1 MTTVEYLLN
10 SLNRVAGLESRR
22 KVDSSEWVLC
32 WQVFCNLCHIF
43 GTPTVYSFTSRVS
56 QQVAQHVEWK
66 PDPSSIANV
75 NTMDTGSWLRIYPIL
90 SVPSLTKQN
99 TTRPS
104 NTVTLITTCWERKL
118 WYRQVLGMLIRR
130 PLLKLSSTAIL
141 VDLKENPHLSLC

>member
-104 NTVTLITTCWERKL
+104 THSNTDNNLLGKKVVVSTSVGNANNETT
-118 WYRQVLGMLIRR
+118 
-130 PLLKLSSTAIL
+130 S
-141 VDLKENPHLSLC
+141 

>member
-43 GTPTVYSFTSRVS
+43 GTPTVYLFTSRVS

-75 NTMDTGSWLRIYPIL
+75 NTMDTGSWLHIYPIL

-104 NTVTLITTCWERKL
+104 THSNTDNNLLGKKVVVSTSVGNANNETT
-118 WYRQVLGMLIRR
+118 
-130 PLLKLSSTAIL
+130 S
-141 VDLKENPHLSLC
+141 

>member
-43 GTPTVYSFTSRVS
+43 GTPTVYLFTSRMS

-66 PDPSSIANV
+66 TDPSSIANV

-104 NTVTLITTCWERKL
+104 KHSKTDNNLLAKKVVVSASVGNANKETT
-118 WYRQVLGMLIRR
+118 
-130 PLLKLSSTAIL
+130 S
-141 VDLKENPHLSLC
+141 

>member
-43 GTPTVYSFTSRVS
+43 GTPTVYLFTSRVS

-104 NTVTLITTCWERKL
+104 THSNTDNNLLGKKVVVSTSVGNANNETT
-118 WYRQVLGMLIRR
+118 
-130 PLLKLSSTAIL
+130 S
-141 VDLKENPHLSLC
+141 

>member
-32 WQVFCNLCHIF
+32 WQVFYNLCHIF
-43 GTPTVYSFTSRVS
+43 GTPTVYLFTSRVS

-104 NTVTLITTCWERKL
+104 THSNTDNNLLEKKVVVSTSVGNANKETT
-118 WYRQVLGMLIRR
+118 
-130 PLLKLSSTAIL
+130 S
-141 VDLKENPHLSLC
+141 

>member
-43 GTPTVYSFTSRVS
+43 GTPTVYLFTSRVS

-99 TTRPS
+99 TARPS
-104 NTVTLITTCWERKL
+104 THSNTDNNLLGKKVVVSTSVGNANNETT
-118 WYRQVLGMLIRR
+118 
-130 PLLKLSSTAIL
+130 S
-141 VDLKENPHLSLC
+141 

>member
-43 GTPTVYSFTSRVS
+43 GTPTVYLFTSRVS
-56 QQVAQHVEWK
+56 QQVVQHVEWK

-104 NTVTLITTCWERKL
+104 THSNTDNNLLGKKVVVSTSVGNANNETT
-118 WYRQVLGMLIRR
+118 
-130 PLLKLSSTAIL
+130 S
-141 VDLKENPHLSLC
+141 

>member
-43 GTPTVYSFTSRVS
+43 GTPTVYLFTSRVS

-75 NTMDTGSWLRIYPIL
+75 NTMDTGSWLRTYPIL

-104 NTVTLITTCWERKL
+104 THSNTDNNLLGKKVVVSTSVGNANNETT
-118 WYRQVLGMLIRR
+118 
-130 PLLKLSSTAIL
+130 S
-141 VDLKENPHLSLC
+141 

>member
-1 MTTVEYLLN
+1 M
-10 SLNRVAGLESRR
+10 
-22 KVDSSEWVLC
+22 
-32 WQVFCNLCHIF
+32 
-43 GTPTVYSFTSRVS
+43 S

-104 NTVTLITTCWERKL
+104 KHSKTDNNLLAKKVVVSTSVGNANKETT
-118 WYRQVLGMLIRR
+118 
-130 PLLKLSSTAIL
+130 S
-141 VDLKENPHLSLC
+141 

>member
-43 GTPTVYSFTSRVS
+43 GTPTVYLFTSRVS

-104 NTVTLITTCWERKL
+104 THSNTDNNLLGKKVVVSTSVGNANKETT
-118 WYRQVLGMLIRR
+118 
-130 PLLKLSSTAIL
+130 S
-141 VDLKENPHLSLC
+141 

>member
-43 GTPTVYSFTSRVS
+43 GTPTVYLFTSRVS

-75 NTMDTGSWLRIYPIL
+75 NTMDTESWLRIYPIL

-104 NTVTLITTCWERKL
+104 THSNTDNNLLEKKVVVSTSVGNANKETT
-118 WYRQVLGMLIRR
+118 
-130 PLLKLSSTAIL
+130 S
-141 VDLKENPHLSLC
+141 

>member
-43 GTPTVYSFTSRVS
+43 GTPTVYLFTSRVS

-104 NTVTLITTCWERKL
+104 THSNTDNNLLEKKVVVSTSVGNANKETT
-118 WYRQVLGMLIRR
+118 
-130 PLLKLSSTAIL
+130 S
-141 VDLKENPHLSLC
+141 